1 MTECKYIKSSQ
12 EVYIKVT
19 KDGPYLV
26 YGAPILKQEFIKP
39 NSEGASWD
47 YKEGKK
53 FKVENDGKPVAL
65 CRCGKSKHAP
75 FCDSTHKKAHFDGT
89 ETADHKP
96 AQEGAE
102 VFEGPAYTLLDNEVY
117 CAFARFC
124 EAYGKAWNLVE
135 DESKEANELA
145 VREVCNCP
153 AGRLMIKKNGTD
165 EIIEP
170 KLDKEISVL
179 EDIGISC
186 SAGLFVKG
194 KIRIEGADGKV
205 YEIRN
210 RQALC
215 RCGNSANKPFCD
227 GTHARLKYQDGI
239 K

>member
-12 EVYIKVT
+12 EVYIKIT

-26 YGAPILKQEFIKP
+26 YGAPMLKQEFIRP
-39 NSEGASWD
+39 NSEGTSWD
-47 YKEGKK
+47 YKEGKN
-53 FKVENDGKPVAL
+53 FKVENNGKPVAL

-75 FCDSTHKKAHFDGT
+75 FCDGTHVKVAFDGT
-89 ETADHKP
+89 ETANHATFLD
-96 AQEGAE
+96 GAK
-102 VFEGPAYTLLDNEVY
+102 VFTGPDYTLFDNEAY

-124 EAYGKAWNLVE
+124 DAYGKVWNLVE
-135 DESKEANELA
+135 DDSEEINELA
-145 VREVCNCP
+145 IREACSCP
-153 AGRLMIKKNGTD
+153 AGRLMIKKNSTN

-170 KLDKEISVL
+170 KLDKEIVVL
-179 EDIGISC
+179 EDSAISC

-210 RQALC
+210 RQTLC
-215 RCGNSANKPFCD
+215 RCGKSANKPFCN
-227 GTHARLKYQDGI
+227 GAHARVKYQDGI

>member
-75 FCDSTHKKAHFDGT
+75 FCDGTHKKAHFDGT

-124 EAYGKAWNLVE
+124 EAYGKAWNLS
-135 DESKEANELA
+135 DTYL
-145 VREVCNCP
+145 P
-153 AGRLMIKKNGTD
+153 ASM
-165 EIIEP
+165 
-170 KLDKEISVL
+170 S
-179 EDIGISC
+179 
-186 SAGLFVKG
+186 
-194 KIRIEGADGKV
+194 
-205 YEIRN
+205 
-210 RQALC
+210 
-215 RCGNSANKPFCD
+215 
-227 GTHARLKYQDGI
+227 
-239 K
+239 